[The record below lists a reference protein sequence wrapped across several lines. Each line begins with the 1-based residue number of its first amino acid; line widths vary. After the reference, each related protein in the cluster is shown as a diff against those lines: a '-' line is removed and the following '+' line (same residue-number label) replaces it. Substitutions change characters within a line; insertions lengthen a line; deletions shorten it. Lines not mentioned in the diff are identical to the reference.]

1 MDQKLKIIQLAM
13 IASNISYI
21 DAINKQNKTWFKKK
35 NASKDHLLNYSINAS
50 QIAWSWFL
58 QEEG

>member
-21 DAINKQNKTWFKKK
+21 DAINKQNKT
-35 NASKDHLLNYSINAS
+35 
-50 QIAWSWFL
+50 
-58 QEEG
+58 